1 MFNFPI
7 EMLNHLHAVIVM
19 VDADMKIS
27 WINEVGARNY
37 ERFGGQDIIGTSL
50 LDCHQPE
57 NHARIQAMFED
68 FRTQKLPGLA
78 MERLLEDRRK
88 HIAYLPS
95 YEDGKF
101 SGCLEI
107 QYYSFS

>member
-1 MFNFPI
+1 MNNFPLG
-7 EMLNHLHAVIVM
+7 MLNDLHAVIVM
-19 VDADMKIS
+19 VDADMKIT
-27 WINEVGARNY
+27 WINEIGARNY
-37 ERFGGQDIIGTSL
+37 ERFGGREIIGRSL

-57 NHARIQAMFED
+57 NHGRIQMLFED

-107 QYYSFS
+107 QYFSLS